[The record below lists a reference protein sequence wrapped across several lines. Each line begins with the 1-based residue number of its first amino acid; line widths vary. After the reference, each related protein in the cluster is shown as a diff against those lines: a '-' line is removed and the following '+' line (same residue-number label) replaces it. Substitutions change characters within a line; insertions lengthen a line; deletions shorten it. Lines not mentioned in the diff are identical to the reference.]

1 MRLRRHRIIPFV
13 SLLVGSALISAA
25 CIFGGEG
32 NQDLSEFFEEPPA
45 DIATPVTPIDEP
57 LEPVGTGV
65 DPGLLAELLDLSIAP
80 RTALEAVQKF
90 YALIAADRFEDAY
103 RIVSLEAR
111 EIIPVE
117 DFATRY
123 RDIWDEAT
131 ITGLT
136 WEVIPPPGENVAGLD
151 VILRYETEFFGQVE
165 ERVFAPTRRQPTW
178 VVDWTPSLIFDGLG
192 TRGFLIHRFIDL
204 PQRGEIFDRNGVPLA
219 VEGEVAVIGISH
231 DLIEDVE
238 TVIDIF
244 VQQLELD
251 DLAVRDLVFQDVP
264 SFFFIP
270 IVRLRYNTDPALIA
284 TFEQLADAGILIQ
297 RETQRTYPQST
308 TAAHVVGF
316 LSEITEDELEVLATS
331 GYRSG
336 DLVGRDGA
344 EAEFEAV
351 LAGER
356 GGRLT
361 IISPDGQIVREMA
374 VQEMVPARDVFLSL
388 DMRIQRV
395 AELALGEEPGAVVVM
410 DPRSNELLALAS
422 FPRFDPN
429 AFIRGLTEEEFTL
442 YFEDELQ
449 PFINRTTESLY
460 PPGSTFK
467 IVTMAAALEAGGF
480 DEESR
485 LDCPAIW
492 TGLGEDTPLNN
503 WKEDDRGLLT
513 LTQALAESCNTVFY
527 QIGQRLH
534 QIDEDALTQF
544 AAGFGF
550 GRETGVVGLRE
561 EIGVNPGPEWKRIN
575 RNDFWY
581 TGDTINT
588 SIGQG
593 FLLVTPL
600 QITAAYA
607 ALATDGILRTPLAVH
622 ALRSADGASEELFTP
637 IATGVLPVSA
647 ATHALLQE
655 AARQVIV
662 SPFGTGRV
670 PFAGTRLS
678 VAGKSGTAED
688 SGEQSHALFVAY
700 SGAQDPRLIVTV
712 VLDVGESGSDE
723 AGPIVRTVMERSL
736 NSGWV
741 E

>member
-1 MRLRRHRIIPFV
+1 MRLRRHRFIPIV

-32 NQDLSEFFEEPPA
+32 TQDLSEFFEEPPPE
-45 DIATPVTPIDEP
+45 IATPVTPIDESI
-57 LEPVGTGV
+57 EPAGTGI
-65 DPGLLAELLDLSIAP
+65 DPSVLAELLDLSIAP

-90 YALIAADRFEDAY
+90 YALVAADRFEDAY

-111 EIIPVE
+111 EVISVE
-117 DFATRY
+117 DFAARY

-131 ITGLT
+131 ITALT

-178 VVDWTPSLIFDGLG
+178 VVDWTPNLIFDGLG
-192 TRGFLIHRFIDL
+192 SGGFLVHRFIDV

-219 VEGEVAVIGISH
+219 VEGEVAVVGISH
-231 DLIEDVE
+231 DLIEDVDA
-238 TVIDIF
+238 VIDIF

-251 DLAVRDLVFQDVP
+251 DVAVRDLVFQDVP

-284 TFEQLADAGILIQ
+284 TFEQLAGEGILIQ
-297 RETQRTYPQST
+297 RETQRTYPQGT

-316 LSEITEDELEVLATS
+316 LGEITEEELEILAID

-344 EAEFEAV
+344 EAEFETV

-361 IISPDGQIVREMA
+361 VISTDGQVIREMA
-374 VQEMVPARDVFLSL
+374 VQEMLPARDVFLSL
-388 DMRIQRV
+388 DMRIQQV

-410 DPRSNELLALAS
+410 DPRSSELLALAS

-467 IVTMAAALEAGGF
+467 IVTMAAGLEAGGF

-485 LDCPAIW
+485 IDCPAIW
-492 TGLGEDTPLNN
+492 TGLGEDTPLKN

-527 QIGQRLH
+527 QVGERLH
-534 QIDEDALTQF
+534 QLDENALTQF
-544 AAGFGF
+544 SAGFGF
-550 GRETGVVGLRE
+550 GRETGAVGLRE

-600 QITAAYA
+600 QITTAYA

-622 ALRSADGASEELFTP
+622 ALRSADGTSEELFTP

-647 ATHALLQE
+647 ATHAILQE

-670 PFAGTRLS
+670 PFSGTRLS

-688 SGEQSHALFVAY
+688 SGEQNHALFVAY
-700 SGAQDPRLIVTV
+700 SGAQNPRLVVTV